1 MKKIGEKLAYNCIQ
15 IVARV
20 FLSRKGFIQK
30 IGNFFLTQQGFHNK
44 IFLSEMLGR
53 NLAAI
58 HDKRTA
64 FDRYKKQP

>member
-1 MKKIGEKLAYNCIQ
+1 VKNWPKNCIQ
-15 IVARV
+15 IVAGV
-20 FLSRKGFIQK
+20 FLSRKGFVPK

-53 NLAAI
+53 NLGAI